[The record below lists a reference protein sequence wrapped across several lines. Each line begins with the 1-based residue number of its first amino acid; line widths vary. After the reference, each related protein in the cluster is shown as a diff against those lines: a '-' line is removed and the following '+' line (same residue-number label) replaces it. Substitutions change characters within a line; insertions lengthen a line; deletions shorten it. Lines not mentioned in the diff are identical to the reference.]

1 MRKLTIVFHH
11 AGGGHQSAA
20 DALKATLAGQE
31 HPWDVS
37 LLDIQ
42 ELLDPLDL
50 LRRATGLRIQDTY
63 NLILRKGW
71 TRFTPQLLVIL
82 QGTIRLYHSPIVRA
96 LRAYWAQ
103 HPADLVLSVIPHFNR
118 EIAESLRPVGIR
130 TPREIPIWPSQAG
143 RDALKAQPSAA
154 KAASMA
160 GANGTAEAVPYP
172 KLSGNE
178 PNQRILNSRTLG
190 TETAI
195 TKPPFVTLITDLA
208 DYPPHF
214 WIEPESE
221 YIIVGSERARQQ
233 ALTIGHPAD
242 HIFQTSGMILKP
254 RFYEKTTVDRVA
266 ERTRL
271 GLEPDCPTGIVLFGG
286 YGSKVMV
293 DITRKLNEAG
303 GGVQIILIC
312 GHNQKLAAELKNL
325 RTRKPVLVVGFA
337 QNVEYY
343 MALADFFIGKPGPG
357 SISEALQFHL
367 PVIVECNSK
376 TLPQERY
383 NAEWVTEKGFG
394 IVVPSFKN
402 IAPAVQRLLESAT
415 FNAFRM
421 KANEYSNR
429 ALFEVPIILEE
440 CAPHTA
446 ATIQPQAAVL
456 I

>member
-1 MRKLTIVFHH
+1 LRKLTVVFHH

-42 ELLDPLDL
+42 ELLDPLDVV
-50 LRRATGLRIQDTY
+50 RRATGLRIQDTY

-71 TRFTPQLLVIL
+71 TRFTPQLLGVL
-82 QGTIRLYHSPIVRA
+82 KGTIRAYHSPIVKL

-103 HPADLVLSVIPHFNR
+103 YPADLVLSVIPHFNR
-118 EIAESLRPVGIR
+118 EIADSLRAVCTI
-130 TPREIPIWPSQAG
+130 TP
-143 RDALKAQPSAA
+143 
-154 KAASMA
+154 
-160 GANGTAEAVPYP
+160 GT
-172 KLSGNE
+172 
-178 PNQRILNSRTLG
+178 G
-190 TETAI
+190 T
-195 TKPPFVTLITDLA
+195 PFVTLITDLA

-221 YIIVGSERARQQ
+221 YLIVGTERARQQ
-233 ALTIGHPAD
+233 ALVMGHPAD

-254 RFYEKTTVDRVA
+254 RFYEKTAVERVT
-266 ERTRL
+266 ERKRL

-286 YGSKVMV
+286 HGSRVMV
-293 DITRKLNEAG
+293 DITKKLNEAG
-303 GGVQIILIC
+303 SGVQLILIC
-312 GHNQKLAAELKNL
+312 GHNLTLAAELKSL
-325 RTRKPVLVVGFA
+325 KTGKPIAVVGFA

-357 SISEALQFHL
+357 SISEALQLHL

-383 NAEWVTEKGFG
+383 NAEWVTEKGYG
-394 IVVPSFKN
+394 IVVPSFKR

-415 FNAFRM
+415 FDEFRL

-429 ALFEVPIILEE
+429 ALFEVPVILEE
-440 CAPHTA
+440 CAAHA
-446 ATIQPQAAVL
+446 AAPTQIGGCRLVGGAFRGCHPS
-456 I
+456 